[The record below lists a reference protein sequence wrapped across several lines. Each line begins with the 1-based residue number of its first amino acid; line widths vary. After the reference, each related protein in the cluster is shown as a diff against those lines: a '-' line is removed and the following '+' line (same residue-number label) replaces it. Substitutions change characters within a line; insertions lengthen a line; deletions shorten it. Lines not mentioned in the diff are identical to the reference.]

1 MSKKSRSPHPAK
13 APILRRPTRLIQSLQ
28 RSLQGEA
35 RGQALVLLAVSF
47 FALLAFIGLVTDVGS
62 IYVSYT
68 QLQRAIDA
76 AAVAAAN
83 NIKFPQATYEE
94 RKTKITESARELLDL
109 NDITGVDD
117 LEAYLCDDAGAPAS
131 FQALCPSSGQPAR
144 KLVYI
149 QATQQVPVFFLQI
162 FGVRSVPIT
171 ASAVGETSAVD
182 LVLVFDTSES
192 MGVNTVGYNPGD
204 FRPNAAITGCNITR
218 TCQPLE
224 QAKAAAQS
232 LVANLFPGYDQVAI
246 VTFSYRAQV
255 IQPLSDE
262 LGTGGVVRTAVD
274 GINLHDDAPAALV
287 KWYRESPWGG
297 YRPFN
302 PIWPDD
308 RDGNGMDADP
318 GMPCVD
324 EFVNNADGTLG
335 DPVPDM
341 WDDDTGD
348 ACDRDDELDAFDWNR
363 DGYWGTCPNTAYCPE
378 TLGGG
383 DNIDPLSNTF
393 EDTSLVSTCS
403 GCGLRVATDVL
414 RATGRRNST
423 WVIVFLSDGVANL
436 SDDHDSFNLI
446 DAGFRYGF
454 CGKNPNTSFW
464 SSYCIDRNAAGSF
477 SEGRFCIDNTAA
489 ECPPSSTHTTE
500 SGPYSVEDY
509 AFDMVDRAA
518 LLFSENEHEPTGEDI
533 VIFSIGLGA
542 ASGGENLLRYMA
554 NVGDEGSR
562 ANDPCAGVP
571 ALQNC
576 GNYYYAPNASYLS
589 QIFENIAGRI
599 FTKISR

>member
-1 MSKKSRSPHPAK
+1 MTIHRKSAPPRKSKSLGAKSRLVK
-13 APILRRPTRLIQSLQ
+13 
-28 RSLQGEA
+28 SLQGEA

-62 IYVSYT
+62 IYISYT
-68 QLQRAIDA
+68 QLQRAVDA

-83 NIKFPQATYEE
+83 NIKYPQATYDE

-109 NDITGVDD
+109 NNITGVSD

-149 QATQQVPVFFLQI
+149 QATQNVPIYFLQI

-182 LVLVFDTSES
+182 LVVVFDTSES
-192 MGVNTVGYNPGD
+192 MGINSPGYNPGD
-204 FRPNAAITGCNITR
+204 FLPNAAVSGCNILR

-224 QAKAAAQS
+224 QAKDAAQS
-232 LVANLFPGYDQVAI
+232 LVANLFPGYDRVAV
-246 VTFSYRAQV
+246 VTFSYRAQI

-262 LGTGGVVRTAVD
+262 LGVGGVVRTSIA

-297 YRPFN
+297 YRSFN

-308 RDGNGMDADP
+308 RDGNGQDADP

-341 WDDDTGD
+341 WDDNTGD
-348 ACDRDDELDAFDWNR
+348 PCDRDNELDAFDWNR
-363 DGYWGTCPNTAYCPE
+363 DGYWGTCPNTAYCPA
-378 TLGGG
+378 G
-383 DNIDPLSNTF
+383 DDNVDPVSNTF

-414 RATGRRNST
+414 RSTGRRNAT

-446 DAGFRYGF
+446 DDSFRYGF
-454 CGKNPNTSFW
+454 CGTHPDSSFW
-464 SSYCIDRNAAGSF
+464 SSYCIDRNQGF
-477 SEGRFCIDNTAA
+477 STGRFCIDNTAT
-489 ECPPSSTHTTE
+489 ECPPDTTHTTE

-518 LLFSENEHEPTGEDI
+518 LIFSENGNEPLGEDI

-542 ASGGENLLRYMA
+542 ASQGENLLRYMA
-554 NVGDEGSR
+554 NVGDEGAR
-562 ANDPCAGVP
+562 GNDPCASIP
-571 ALQNC
+571 SLQNC